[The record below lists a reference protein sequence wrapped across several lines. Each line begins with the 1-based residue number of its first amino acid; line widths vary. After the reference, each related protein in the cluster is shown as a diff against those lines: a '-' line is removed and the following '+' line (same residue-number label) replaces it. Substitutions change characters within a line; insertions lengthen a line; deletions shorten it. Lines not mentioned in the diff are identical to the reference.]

1 MSDAVIHND
10 QNMAARESE
19 AVHEPNTVGV
29 SAIVMFIIAL
39 SASVA
44 VIALLLL
51 ALLHYFDARKA
62 RTEPPTP
69 PLTRGE
75 VLPPEPRLQGA
86 PGHASSPA
94 QDIRQFRE
102 QENQLLHGYGWVD
115 EQNGVVRIPVDQA
128 KRLIVQRGMPT
139 PAPTAEPSQGGP
151 PQSGAA
157 QTAGARP

>member
-1 MSDAVIHND
+1 MIHNEQD
-10 QNMAARESE
+10 MAGREHE
-19 AVHEPNTVGV
+19 AVHEPNTVGI
-29 SAIVMFIIAL
+29 SGIVMFIIGL
-39 SASVA
+39 SASV
-44 VIALLLL
+44 VIIALLLL

-62 RTEPPTP
+62 RMEPPAP

-102 QENQLLHGYGWVD
+102 QENQLLHSYGWVD
-115 EQNGVVRIPVDQA
+115 ERNGVVRIPVDQA
-128 KRLIVQRGMPT
+128 KKLIVQRGL
-139 PAPTAEPSQGGP
+139 PAPTTTLPQSGS